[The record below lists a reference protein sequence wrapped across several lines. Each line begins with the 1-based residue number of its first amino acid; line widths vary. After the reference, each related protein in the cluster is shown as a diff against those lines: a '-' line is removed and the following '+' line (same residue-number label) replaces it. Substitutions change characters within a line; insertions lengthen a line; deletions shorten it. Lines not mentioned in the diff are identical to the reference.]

1 MTSPFRED
9 TKILPEQIIQNV
21 NMKKHYKSKT
31 AISINVVLKS
41 KKSMHI
47 AFTAQSDGSS
57 VYTTDNPDVQ
67 YALEHHYKYG
77 KLFKLVSTESE
88 ADIKA
93 KKEAEEAAANEKK
106 DEIRKVSVSD
116 LAAAKDFL
124 ADTFGISR
132 TSLRSEKAIREAAEQ
147 HNIEFEGLEE

>member
-1 MTSPFRED
+1 
-9 TKILPEQIIQNV
+9 
-21 NMKKHYKSKT
+21 MKKHYKSKT
-31 AISINVVLKS
+31 SISINVVLKS

-116 LAAAKDFL
+116 LASAKDFL

-132 TSLRSEKAIREAAEQ
+132 TSLRSEKAIMEAAKA

>member
-1 MTSPFRED
+1 M
-9 TKILPEQIIQNV
+9 I
-21 NMKKHYKSKT
+21 KHYKSKT
-31 AISINVVLKS
+31 SIAINVVLKS
-41 KKSMHI
+41 KKNMHV

-88 ADIKA
+88 EDIKA
-93 KKEAEEAAANEKK
+93 RQEAEKAAANEKK

-132 TSLRSEKAIREAAEQ
+132 TSLRSEKSIMEAAKA

>member
-1 MTSPFRED
+1 
-9 TKILPEQIIQNV
+9 
-21 NMKKHYKSKT
+21 MKKLYKSRT

-47 AFTAQSDGSS
+47 AFTVQSNGSS

-132 TSLRSEKAIREAAEQ
+132 TSLRSEKAIMEAAKA

>member
-1 MTSPFRED
+1 
-9 TKILPEQIIQNV
+9 
-21 NMKKHYKSKT
+21 MKKHYKSKT

-132 TSLRSEKAIREAAEQ
+132 TSLRSEKAIVEAAKAN
-147 HNIEFEGLEE
+147 NIEFEGLD